1 MKNERDSL
9 TRVNSSNLRTVLGVR
24 MAPHPKL
31 SGIVYFPALCRV
43 TAQSAEL
50 WERTALTDTILNV
63 RLVNA

>member
-1 MKNERDSL
+1 MKNEHDSL
-9 TRVNSSNLRTVLGVR
+9 TRVNSSNPRTVLGVR
-24 MAPHPKL
+24 IGVAPE
-31 SGIVYFPALCRV
+31 IVQHSIYPALCPV

>member
-9 TRVNSSNLRTVLGVR
+9 TRVNSSNPRTVLGIR

-31 SGIVYFPALCRV
+31 SGIEYYPALCPV
-43 TAQSAEL
+43 SAQSAEL
-50 WERTALTDTILNV
+50 WERTTLTGTILNV